1 MFFFSKPFFQAW
13 SYSLWTFVRVSLLGL
28 AAKAFSADLIDFL
41 IPMFLLRRVTVCLA
55 RLIADLMIGI

>member
-1 MFFFSKPFFQAW
+1 
-13 SYSLWTFVRVSLLGL
+13 
-28 AAKAFSADLIDFL
+28 LIDFL